1 MYRKYYPNYL
11 ISNIFISI
19 IFIGLAMYPENLQ
32 FNYCMVILQWI
43 IGIGLMHFLIIRL
56 PIFNQFY
63 INRSKLKAYVLKSRK
78 HDSGE
83 YRVAPVM
90 SGLVVFV
97 LISAILYL
105 FKITEF
111 FVEYAFISAL
121 SAGNMS
127 FYYIRD

>member
-1 MYRKYYPNYL
+1 
-11 ISNIFISI
+11 
-19 IFIGLAMYPENLQ
+19 
-32 FNYCMVILQWI
+32 MVILQRI
-43 IGIGLMHFLIIRL
+43 IGIGLMHFLIIQL

-63 INRSKLKAYVLKSRK
+63 INRSKLKPYVLKSRK
-78 HDSGE
+78 YDSGE

-90 SGLVVFV
+90 NGLVVFV

-127 FYYIRD
+127 FYYILD